1 MSVTLLSYVLQCVEL
16 DINVK
21 KIVIVDLSGMQ
32 TVRFVIVVRIAH
44 SDESI
49 NLFKIVQNKL
59 HYAAQG
65 HTTAKVIYNRADAQ

>member
-1 MSVTLLSYVLQCVEL
+1 
-16 DINVK
+16 
-21 KIVIVDLSGMQ
+21 MQ